1 MSDDKKNNND
11 KKQVLNSFAIG
22 IGISLVVAV
31 YYLVTYG
38 FDF

>member
-1 MSDDKKNNND
+1 MNDEKKSNND

-22 IGISLVVAV
+22 IGISIVIGI
-31 YYLVTYG
+31 YYIVTYI